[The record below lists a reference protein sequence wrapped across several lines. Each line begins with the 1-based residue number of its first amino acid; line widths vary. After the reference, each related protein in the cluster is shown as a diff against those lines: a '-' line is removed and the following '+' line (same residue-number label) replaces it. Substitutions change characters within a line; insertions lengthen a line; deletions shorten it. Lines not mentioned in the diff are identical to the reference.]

1 MYYKRLIEN
10 EIQLDLKATSAVLVK
25 GPKYCGKTT
34 TCRLFAKSE
43 IALTSS
49 GAIDEVNGNPYIA
62 LNGEKPRL
70 IDEWEKAPEIFNL
83 IKATVKGK
91 GEYILTGSSTP
102 SDKRKIQHNGAG
114 RIVSLMMKPM
124 SLFESLDS
132 KGTISIKDLFDGNY
146 KHFDDPN
153 TEMTLE
159 KAAFLVCRGGWPD
172 SLGLEDDIA
181 IRSTRNYYKGL
192 FDFENIENEE
202 LLSYYDKE
210 FIKMNPEILRAV
222 VKSYARNISTEAS
235 LQTILRDVRT
245 NDRPTITIET
255 LNKYVD
261 ALKNLYIIE
270 DMESWNPNLRSKTAI
285 RSTPTRHFVDASI
298 ACAALNISPSDLMA
312 SHNLFGLFFE
322 DMAVRDL
329 SIYTMYD
336 GGKLYHYRDA
346 RDRECDAII
355 KFDDGRWAA
364 VEIKLGTKTSID
376 EGVDKLEAFV
386 NDVDEKLTNKPS
398 FKMILTAYGYPRMTK
413 EGIYII
419 PINLLRP

>member
-1 MYYKRLIEN
+1 MYYKRLIEK
-10 EIQLDLKATSAVLVK
+10 EIELDLEATAAILVK

-34 TCRLFAKSE
+34 TCRLFSKSE
-43 IALTSS
+43 ISLTSS
-49 GAIDEVNGNPYIA
+49 ATIDEVNGNPYIA

-83 IKATVKGK
+83 IKASVKGK

-102 SDKRKIQHNGAG
+102 ADKKMIQHNGAG

-124 SLFESLDS
+124 SLYESLDS
-132 KGTISIKDLFDGNY
+132 KGTISIKDLFDG
-146 KHFDDPN
+146 KIEHLDDPN
-153 TEMTLE
+153 SEMTLE

-172 SLGLEDDIA
+172 SLGLNDEIA

-202 LLSYYDKE
+202 LLSYYDEE
-210 FIKMNPEILRAV
+210 FIKMNPDILKAV

-235 LQTILRDVRT
+235 LQTILRDVRA
-245 NDRPTITIET
+245 NDRPKMNPET
-255 LNKYVD
+255 LDKYID
-261 ALKNLYIIE
+261 ALKKLYIIE

-285 RSTPTRHFVDASI
+285 RSTPTRHFVDTSI
-298 ACAALNISPSDLMA
+298 ACAALNISPSDLL
-312 SHNLFGLFFE
+312 SQHKLFGYFFE

-346 RDRECDAII
+346 KDRECDAII

-364 VEIKLGTKTSID
+364 VEIKLGTLTSVN
-376 EGVDKLEAFV
+376 EGIAKLEAFV
-386 NDVDEKLTNKPS
+386 NDVDDALMNKPC
-398 FKMILTAYGYPRMTK
+398 FKMILTAYGYPRITK
-413 EGIYII
+413 EGIII
-419 PINLLRP
+419 VPINLLRP